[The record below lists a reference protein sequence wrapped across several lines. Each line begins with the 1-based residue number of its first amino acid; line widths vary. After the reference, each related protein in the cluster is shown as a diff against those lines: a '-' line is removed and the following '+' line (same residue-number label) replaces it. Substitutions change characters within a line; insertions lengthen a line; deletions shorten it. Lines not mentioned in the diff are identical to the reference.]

1 MKGAA
6 AKGRLAISPR
16 GGYAPIM
23 SHAFDTALLARLR
36 RAEGHL
42 RAIVA
47 MVQEG
52 RDCVSIAQQLQAVE
66 AAVVA
71 AKREMIQ
78 HHIDHRLEDRLPEQD
93 AEGASLA
100 AELKTLARYL

>member
-1 MKGAA
+1 
-6 AKGRLAISPR
+6 
-16 GGYAPIM
+16 M

-93 AEGASLA
+93 AKGVSLA

>member
-6 AKGRLAISPR
+6 ALPYPPR
-16 GGYAPIM
+16 GDMQAPCPTL
-23 SHAFDTALLARLR
+23 STPPLLARLR

-42 RAIVA
+42 RAIVT

-93 AEGASLA
+93 AQGASLA

>member
-1 MKGAA
+1 MKGSEA
-6 AKGRLAISPR
+6 LSYPP
-16 GGYAPIM
+16 GGDMQQTM

-42 RAIVA
+42 RAIVT

-78 HHIDHRLEDRLPEQD
+78 HHIDHRLEDRLPERD
-93 AEGASLA
+93 ADGASLA

>member
-1 MKGAA
+1 MKY
-6 AKGRLAISPR
+6 PPP
-16 GGYAPIM
+16 GGYFGAM
-23 SHAFDTALLARLR
+23 SHATDPAILARLR

-52 RDCVSIAQQLQAVE
+52 RDCVAIAQQLQAVE
-66 AAVVA
+66 AAIVA

-78 HHIDHRLEDRLPEQD
+78 HHIDHCLEDRLRESAD
-93 AEGASLA
+93 ASLA

>member
-1 MKGAA
+1 
-6 AKGRLAISPR
+6 
-16 GGYAPIM
+16 M
-23 SHAFDTALLARLR
+23 SHATDPAILARLR

-42 RAIVA
+42 RAVVA

-52 RDCVSIAQQLQAVE
+52 RDCVAIAQQLQAVE
-66 AAVVA
+66 AAIVA

-78 HHIDHRLEDRLPEQD
+78 HHIDHRLEDRLPGD
-93 AEGASLA
+93 DSTGGSLA

>member
-1 MKGAA
+1 
-6 AKGRLAISPR
+6 
-16 GGYAPIM
+16 M
-23 SHAFDTALLARLR
+23 SHASDPALLARLR

-42 RAIVA
+42 RAVVA

-52 RDCVSIAQQLQAVE
+52 RDCIAIAQQLQAVE
-66 AAVVA
+66 AALVA

-93 AEGASLA
+93 AAGASLA

>member
-1 MKGAA
+1 
-6 AKGRLAISPR
+6 
-16 GGYAPIM
+16 M

-78 HHIDHRLEDRLPEQD
+78 HHIDHRLEDRLPEQH
-93 AEGASLA
+93 AEGPSLA

>member
-6 AKGRLAISPR
+6 RLPYPPGGDMNPR
-16 GGYAPIM
+16 M

-42 RAIVA
+42 RAIVT

-93 AEGASLA
+93 ADGASLA

>member
-1 MKGAA
+1 
-6 AKGRLAISPR
+6 
-16 GGYAPIM
+16 M
-23 SHAFDTALLARLR
+23 SHAADPALLARLR

-42 RAIVA
+42 RAIVT

-52 RDCVSIAQQLQAVE
+52 RDCISIAQQLQAVE
-66 AAVVA
+66 AALVA

-78 HHIDHRLEDRLPEQD
+78 HHIDHCLEDRLPEQD
-93 AEGASLA
+93 AKGVSLA

>member
-1 MKGAA
+1 
-6 AKGRLAISPR
+6 
-16 GGYAPIM
+16 M
-23 SHAFDTALLARLR
+23 SHASDPALLARLR

-42 RAIVA
+42 RAIVT

-66 AAVVA
+66 AALVA

-78 HHIDHRLEDRLPEQD
+78 HHIDHRLEDSLPEQG
-93 AEGASLA
+93 ATSASLA

>member
-1 MKGAA
+1 
-6 AKGRLAISPR
+6 
-16 GGYAPIM
+16 M
-23 SHAFDTALLARLR
+23 SHASDPALLARLR

-42 RAIVA
+42 RAVVA

-52 RDCVSIAQQLQAVE
+52 RDCIAIAQQLQAVE
-66 AAVVA
+66 AALVA

-78 HHIDHRLEDRLPEQD
+78 HHIDHRLEDRLPADD
-93 AEGASLA
+93 APGASLA